1 MKFPIAATPILLL
14 CLAFAEA
21 KAQSNVLVAPLPQGL
36 DSAQVLEIARQVLTA
51 RNWTVQPGGEE
62 GSVEAENA
70 NSRIRVFVAG
80 TALRYVDQSRRPRG
94 IRGRNYRADGMPQ
107 LAAVSQEVIDEL
119 RADFTAA
126 LTDKPAAL
134 AGKPAALAGKPAAPP
149 SQVLLGNIPPR
160 LDPARVMDAVR
171 GALAGR
177 RWSMLPDEDSA
188 VVARIRSGDTEST
201 LKVFLADGAL
211 RFIDRTTFR
220 NGAEKAQVPE
230 RWINYLRADLGQALA
245 ALPVRSA
252 ADEAK
257 ATPRE
262 PARQPGNAA
271 ERLRTLKQLLDAGL
285 ISQEEYDKKRAE
297 TLREL

>member
-1 MKFPIAATPILLL
+1 MKFPTAATLILLL
-14 CLAFAEA
+14 CLALAEA
-21 KAQSNVLVAPLPQGL
+21 NAQTNVLVSPLPQGL

-94 IRGRNYRADGMPQ
+94 IRGRNYRADGPPQ
-107 LAAVSQEVIDEL
+107 LAAVSQEVIDGL

-126 LTDKPAAL
+126 LAD
-134 AGKPAALAGKPAAPP
+134 KPAALAGKPAAPP
-149 SQVLLGNIPPR
+149 SQVLLGNVPPR

-211 RFIDRTTFR
+211 RFIDRTTLR

-245 ALPVRSA
+245 ALPVKSA

-262 PARQPGNAA
+262 AARQPGNAA

-285 ISQEEYDKKRAE
+285 IGQEEYDKKRAE
-297 TLREL
+297 VLGEL